1 MSFDLENAP
10 KTERKTEAQKKKEKA
25 PKETALAS
33 TQDSVVEST
42 KEALNSST
50 PGLGEGEKGG
60 QRKNIKDKQKA
71 AAAEPGNSKG
81 STSKKGN
88 VAKPLVADEGDP
100 VPSMIDLRVGHI
112 VDGELPIFYVFG

>member
-1 MSFDLENAP
+1 M
-10 KTERKTEAQKKKEKA
+10 
-25 PKETALAS
+25 LAS
-33 TQDSVVEST
+33 TQDSTIEST
-42 KEALNSST
+42 KEASNSST
-50 PGLGEGEKGG
+50 LVLGEGGKG
-60 QRKNIKDKQKA
+60 QRKDTKDKQKA

-88 VAKPLVADEGDP
+88 VAKPLAADEGDP